1 MCEPLRITVTKK
13 VNILIQAGSCAH
25 IDIWN

>member
-1 MCEPLRITVTKK
+1 MCELLRIIVTTT